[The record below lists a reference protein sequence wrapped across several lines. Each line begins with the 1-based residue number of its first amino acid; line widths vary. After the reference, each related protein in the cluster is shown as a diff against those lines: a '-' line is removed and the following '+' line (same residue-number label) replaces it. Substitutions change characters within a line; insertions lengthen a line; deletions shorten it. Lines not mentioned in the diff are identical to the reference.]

1 MVPDRTTGSV
11 PDRSTKSSSDGRRGQ
26 SSTLVNALIG
36 AVAGVVL
43 SFVPFSTVLGGAI
56 AGYLERGTSEDGLK
70 VGAIAGLIMFVPFL
84 LFGYLVAAVLLFGNA
99 PGFFGGFLVFVLLF
113 AAVYTVGAAMLGGF
127 LGVYLRKEI
136 YGGRRPGR
144 W

>member
-1 MVPDRTTGSV
+1 MVPDRATDTV
-11 PDRSTKSSSDGRRGQ
+11 PGRRSSDQRG

-36 AVAGVVL
+36 AVVGVVL

-56 AGYLERGTSEDGLK
+56 AGYLERGSPEDGLK
-70 VGAIAGLIMFVPFL
+70 VGAIAGLVMFVPFL
-84 LFGYLVAAVLLFGNA
+84 LFGYFVGAVLVFGNA
-99 PGFFGGFLVFVLLF
+99 PGFFGGFLVLALLF

-127 LGVYLRKEI
+127 LGVYLRGELE
-136 YGGRRPGR
+136 RRQSRR